1 MRILHTVEF
10 YQPSTGG
17 AQEVIRQLSERLAAL
32 GHDVTVATSFHRHRT
47 FSELNGV
54 AIQSFKVRGNMVKG
68 IEGESKHYRDFV
80 ADSGFDVVM
89 NYAAQTWTTDLTF
102 SLLNRLK
109 GKKVIAPLGYSRLHD
124 KRYKEY
130 FLSLPAHLK
139 HYDTIVYTS
148 SNYQDKLFG
157 DRNGL
162 ASKATVIPNG
172 AALEEFARPQLDFRN
187 KYGIREKYMFLTVSN
202 HYFEKRHSAVI
213 NAFREAAIPDAAL
226 VVIGDCPSSHSW
238 YSCHPV
244 CRVRGTLDSSIKIL
258 TGVPRPW
265 VVSAFQEADLFLFAS
280 KVECA
285 PLVMYESFASRT
297 PFITTPV
304 GNVTDHKNLV
314 NIVTSREEMASM
326 IRAYV
331 ADPRPSR
338 ERAQSAYSTFEAG
351 LSWDRIAAR
360 FASLYES

>member
-17 AQEVIRQLSERLAAL
+17 AQEVIRQLSARLAAR
-32 GHDVTVATSFHRHRT
+32 GHDVTVATSFHRDRA

-54 AIQSFKVRGNMVKG
+54 AIQSFKVRGNAVKG
-68 IEGESKHYRDFV
+68 IEGESKHYKDFL

-89 NYAAQTWTTDLTF
+89 NYAAQTWPTDLTF

-124 KRYKEY
+124 KRYEEY

-139 HYDTIVYTS
+139 HYDAIVYTS

-172 AALEEFARPQLDFRN
+172 AALEEFSQPPLDFR
-187 KYGIREKYMFLTVSN
+187 KRYGIRAKYMFLTVSN
-202 HYFEKRHSAVI
+202 HYFEKGHSAVI
-213 NAFREAAIPDAAL
+213 DAFRKAAIPDAAL
-226 VVIGDCPSSHSW
+226 VVIGDRPSSHSW

-244 CRVRGTLDSSIKIL
+244 CRVRSVLDSSIKVL
-258 TGVPRPW
+258 TEVPRPW

-285 PLVMYESFASRT
+285 PLVMYESFASQT

-304 GNVTDHKNLV
+304 GNVSDHRDFV
-314 NIVTSREEMASM
+314 NIVANREEMVSL

-331 ADPRPSR
+331 ADPRPFG
-338 ERAQSAYSTFEAG
+338 ERAQSAYSAFATE
-351 LSWDRIAAR
+351 LSWDRIAGR